1 MSLRRQLD
9 RATQFAV
16 ELSQGAVDEE
26 AYSAGAYINQSSS
39 HRVKKRQVSMMR
51 DPKDLSSSSDD
62 SSEKSSSKKV
72 RKRYRQ
78 RTSRS
83 KNFLDSLRM
92 AKRAKVSLER
102 IHDISRHKKVFEV
115 KHDGNLRLVEISETI
130 DCNCTFAAKRD
141 LCLHAVWVL
150 INVPNVNEDDD
161 TLQQKVHDNKTLDNL
176 FKQMRSHT
184 SIPSATT
191 VGSPQVAQGNQAPV
205 KSSPG
210 SMYHVAQVHQPPVQS
225 SAPSMQHVAQVHQ
238 PPVQSSAPSM
248 LHVAQVHQPPVQ
260 SSTPS
265 MHHRDPSHLCSR
277 APLPCTMFHRDP
289 SHPCSQ
295 ALVPCSVLHRETS
308 YPRCQ
313 APISCSMLHKE
324 TSRRCHQAL
333 ISCSM
338 WYHHSLP
345 GSLGTTVTP
354 LLL

>member
-16 ELSQGAVDEE
+16 ELSQGAVDKE
-26 AYSAGAYINQSSS
+26 AYSGGAYINQSSS
-39 HRVKKRQVSMMR
+39 HRVKKRKVSMMS

-72 RKRYRQ
+72 RKRYRK

-102 IHDISRHKKVFEV
+102 IHDISRHRKVFEV
-115 KHDGNLRLVEISETI
+115 KHDGKLRLVEISETI

-150 INVPNVNEDDD
+150 INAPNVKENDD
-161 TLQQKVHDNKTLDNL
+161 TLQQKVHDNKTLDSL

-184 SIPSATT
+184 SIPTATT

-205 KSSPG
+205 QSSTG
-210 SMYHVAQVHQPPVQS
+210 SMHHVAQVN
-225 SAPSMQHVAQVHQ
+225 
-238 PPVQSSAPSM
+238 
-248 LHVAQVHQPPVQ
+248 QPPVQ

-265 MHHRDPSHLCSR
+265 MHHVPQGPH
-277 APLPCTMFHRDP
+277 APMQSSTGYM
-289 SHPCSQ
+289 
-295 ALVPCSVLHRETS
+295 
-308 YPRCQ
+308 
-313 APISCSMLHKE
+313 
-324 TSRRCHQAL
+324 
-333 ISCSM
+333 
-338 WYHHSLP
+338 
-345 GSLGTTVTP
+345 
-354 LLL
+354 